1 MTKPRNSTESPPGRS
16 KATQLPPGGAA
27 TRAAV
32 ERGGTTTQ
40 QDTCYQTL
48 RQWVTV
54 GRFLPGERL
63 KIRSVASDLGVGV
76 MPVRAALQRLASE
89 GALVNVPNA
98 GVTVPFL
105 SRAEFDDVL
114 DARLLLEGEA
124 AERGALRLS
133 DEDRSR
139 MEGLSAEMEKALQV
153 SDAKAYLA
161 ANEDFHLILY
171 RAAGSPTL
179 LSLIETVWLK
189 VGPLSNQLFGQSD
202 APGVLNDGHTDVL
215 AALARRDSAA
225 VRRGIER
232 DLFVAGQFLRQAC
245 KGH

>member
-1 MTKPRNSTESPPGRS
+1 MIDKEVHTELPPGRP
-16 KATQLPPGGAA
+16 KATQPPRGAA
-27 TRAAV
+27 TRTAV

-63 KIRSVASDLGVGV
+63 KIRQVAQDLGVGL

-89 GALVNVPNA
+89 GALVNVPHA
-98 GVTVPFL
+98 GVAVPFL

-114 DARLLLEGEA
+114 DMRLLLEGEA

-133 DEDRSR
+133 AQDAATLTT
-139 MEGLSAEMEKALQV
+139 LSGQMDAALQV
-153 SDAKAYLA
+153 ADAKAYLA
-161 ANEDFHLILY
+161 ANEDFHLLLY

-179 LSLIETVWLK
+179 LALIETVWLK
-189 VGPLSNQLFGQSD
+189 VGPLSNQLFEHAD
-202 APGVLNDGHTDVL
+202 ALKVLNDAHGDVL
-215 AALARRDSAA
+215 QAIGRRDSAA

-245 KGH
+245 KGR